1 MAACG
6 TSGQQSHPTPPV
18 KAPSPSPVTA
28 KPLANVYVH
37 YYLWWTALHWR
48 SKLGP
53 SYPYGKTPPPR
64 PGSISSVG
72 CQPTV
77 QFSGATIVDLPTEG
91 LYDQDIAATYDRHI
105 AIAAAAGIRGF
116 LASWKGRGLASQD
129 PGAGGYDQRL
139 ELLVARVNAYNSTHS
154 RHFGLGLAL
163 AAFGDYN
170 RSATDITGDLA
181 YFSQRY
187 GKDPA
192 FKNDY
197 SDKPVV
203 MWLDSRKYKIETVR
217 AVSAAARPSV
227 FLVGDETAVS
237 WPRDGA
243 YLDASSYYWS
253 TQNPQSKFS
262 RPAISSLADAVH
274 GAGKA
279 WLAPFIAGYN
289 KELAGGGCIP
299 RNGKRT
305 LDDIWAMN
313 ATSQPDGWFGISW
326 NEFVENTYLEPS
338 QAYGTTYLDEL
349 QRLISGG

>member
-1 MAACG
+1 
-6 TSGQQSHPTPPV
+6 
-18 KAPSPSPVTA
+18 
-28 KPLANVYVH
+28 
-37 YYLWWTALHWR
+37 LWWTPGHWR

-53 SYPYGKTPPPR
+53 SYPYGKDPSPR
-64 PGSISSVG
+64 PGSISSAG
-72 CQPTV
+72 CQPSV
-77 QFSGATIVDLPTEG
+77 QYPGATIVDLPTEG
-91 LYDQDIAATYDRHI
+91 LYDQDLAATYDLHI
-105 AIAAAAGIRGF
+105 ATAAAAGIRGF
-116 LASWKGRGLASQD
+116 LASWKGNGQPKQD
-129 PGAGGYDQRL
+129 PGASGYDQRL

-154 RHFGLGLAL
+154 RQFGLGLAL

-170 RSATDITGDLA
+170 RSAANIEGDLA

-217 AVSAAARPSV
+217 DVSTTTRPSAY
-227 FLVGDETAVS
+227 LVGDETSTS
-237 WPRDGA
+237 WTRDGA
-243 YLDASSYYWS
+243 WLDASSYYWS
-253 TQNPQSKFS
+253 TQNPQSKFA
-262 RPAISSLADAVH
+262 RSSIDALAGEVH
-274 GAGKA
+274 AAGKP

-299 RNGKRT
+299 RNGIRT

-313 ATSQPDGWFGISW
+313 ASTQPDGWFGISW

-349 QRLISGG
+349 QRLISLG

>member
-1 MAACG
+1 M
-6 TSGQQSHPTPPV
+6 
-18 KAPSPSPVTA
+18 TA
-28 KPLANVYVH
+28 RPLANVYVH
-37 YYLWWTALHWR
+37 YYLWWTDVHWH

-53 SYPYGKTPPPR
+53 SYPYGKIPPPR
-64 PGSISSVG
+64 PGSISTVG
-72 CQPTV
+72 CQPAV
-77 QFSGATIVDLPTEG
+77 QFSGATIVDLPAEG
-91 LYDQDIAATYDRHI
+91 LYDQELAATYDRHI
-105 AIAAAAGIRGF
+105 AAAAAAGIRGF
-116 LASWKGRGLASQD
+116 LASWKGSGQAIQD
-129 PGAGGYDQRL
+129 PGANGYDRRL
-139 ELLVARVNAYNSTHS
+139 ELLVSRVNAYNSTHS

-170 RSATDITGDLA
+170 RSAANVIGDLA
-181 YFSQRY
+181 YFSQHY
-187 GKDPA
+187 GKDRA

-227 FLVGDETAVS
+227 YLVGDETAAS

-243 YLDASSYYWS
+243 WLDASSYYWS

-262 RPAISSLADAVH
+262 RSSIASLADAVH

-289 KELAGGGCIP
+289 KELVGGSCVP
-299 RNGKRT
+299 RNGTKT

-338 QAYGTTYLDEL
+338 QAYGTKYLDEL
-349 QRLISGG
+349 QRLISAG